1 MNVLW
6 YGNIKVCSW
15 NHSQCKVV
23 AWFGLSHLNAT
34 FKCNIYSSVSN
45 TVDFSEKVLLVVW
58 GHEVDKKGGRTHFKH
73 STAPR
78 VHGIETTYSAWP
90 VRNLLSR
97 QTTSYLSVY
106 ILLQKNF
113 EIRAV
118 DFSSVWI
125 LRALWL
131 HRCLCGN
138 NFLLLY
144 TDFVFVHAYACRFLS
159 SLPYNYVQTFYLSI
173 GKNWAH

>member
-6 YGNIKVCSW
+6 YGNIKVRSW
-15 NHSQCKVV
+15 NHSQCKVI

-73 STAPR
+73 STAPG

-90 VRNLLSR
+90 VVSSLVCTYCCR
-97 QTTSYLSVY
+97 
-106 ILLQKNF
+106 K
-113 EIRAV
+113 IRVV

-125 LRALWL
+125 LHALWL

-144 TDFVFVHAYACRFLS
+144 TDFVFAVAYMHMLVDFFQVYLIIM
-159 SLPYNYVQTFYLSI
+159 FKLSI
-173 GKNWAH
+173 YL